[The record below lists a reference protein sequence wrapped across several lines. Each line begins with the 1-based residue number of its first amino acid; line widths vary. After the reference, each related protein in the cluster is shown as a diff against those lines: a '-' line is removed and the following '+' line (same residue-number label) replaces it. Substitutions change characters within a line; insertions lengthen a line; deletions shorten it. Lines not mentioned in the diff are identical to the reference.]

1 MKSELAV
8 LDTNI
13 CLDLF
18 VFHDALASDLLKA
31 IQDNTLIAITRE
43 DCRSEWLRVLDYPK
57 LALDE
62 TEKELSKQAFD
73 RHIRIIDPEKRDY
86 RTLPVCRDKDDQ
98 KFMELAYDA
107 HASCL
112 ITKDKA
118 LLKLAIKNRKNG
130 YFTIITPDQWIAGK
144 HRTTISAWN
153 TGAT

>member
-18 VFHDALASDLLKA
+18 VFHDALASNLLKA

-144 HRTTISAWN
+144 HRTTISA
-153 TGAT
+153 

>member
-62 TEKELSKQAFD
+62 TEKALSKQAFD

-144 HRTTISAWN
+144 HRTTISA
-153 TGAT
+153 